1 MEDVIAKSNYG
12 ENLDDNIKK
21 AEAIME
27 QGGWK
32 IKESTKCGCPG
43 EKQLGKEVSKAL
55 IVYWKTGSHEIVY
68 KARIKFGKK
77 YRNRRDQP
85 FLTSGTIET
94 GFS

>member
-32 IKESTKCGCPG
+32 IKELTKCGCPG

-55 IVYWKTGSHEIVY
+55 IVY